1 MSIRKMKNKS
11 IKSSP
16 LPDADKDY
24 MDFIMGVDDVELTDE
39 LIDKLVKDGI
49 DGEFPTRQQLVKL
62 RDNGFTQYNQK
73 RKSFVTPSKFI

>member
-1 MSIRKMKNKS
+1 MKNKS
-11 IKSSP
+11 IKSIP
-16 LPDADKDY
+16 LPNADKDY
-24 MDFIMGVDDVELTDE
+24 MDFIMGVDNVELTDE

-62 RDNGFTQYNQK
+62 RDKGFTQYNQK